1 ILEGETGPKRDIVVV
16 NAAAAIYVGGKADSV
31 SDGFDLAEKSID
43 DGAARRTLRKMI
55 SFSNG
60 E

>member
-1 ILEGETGPKRDIVVV
+1 MSSANALGP
-16 NAAAAIYVGGKADSV
+16 ATAG
-31 SDGFDLAEKSID
+31 KSID